1 MVDDRQRAG
10 RADRPALDALA
21 GAVARLLISALGDGD
36 ALQPDIEAGAV
47 HHREH
52 AFDAAIL
59 LADQPADGAAI
70 VAKGEDAGRAG
81 MDAELVL
88 EADGTDVVARAQ
100 AAVRVDEEFPHQEE
114 RDAPGAGRRV
124 GE

>member
-1 MVDDRQRAG
+1 MMDDRQRG
-10 RADRPALDALA
+10 LGADRPALDALA
-21 GAVARLLISALGDGD
+21 SEVARLLIGAFGDGD
-36 ALQPDIEAGAV
+36 ALQPDIEPGAV

-70 VAKGEDAGRAG
+70 VAEGEDAGRAG

-88 EADGTDVVARAQ
+88 EADGADVVAVA
-100 AAVRVDEEFPHQEE
+100 
-114 RDAPGAGRRV
+114 
-124 GE
+124 